1 MSNIEHRAVIK
12 FFTLEGL
19 SATEISKELDNA
31 YEVSASSYCTVAKWL
46 PEFNNPERGFED
58 ATRMGRPSTITI
70 GENIEDGGRI
80 VMRDRQ
86 ISVRRVA
93 YELAIPKTIIHEIMD
108 NQLDPKK
115 ACTWWV
121 PKLLTSTQCGSHVD
135 CCQELLQHS
144 EVNPANF
151 FDSIVTGNESWV
163 HH

>member
-12 FFTLEGL
+12 FFTREGL
-19 SATEISKELDNA
+19 SATEISKELDNI
-31 YEVSASSYCTVAKWL
+31 YKVSAPSYCTVAKWL

-58 ATRMGRPSTITI
+58 AARMDRPSTITT

-86 ISVRRVA
+86 ISARRIA
-93 YELAIPKTIIHEIMD
+93 HELAIPKTTIPEIMD
-108 NQLDPKK
+108 NQLGATK

-121 PKLLTSTQCGSHVD
+121 PELLTSTQCGSHVD
-135 CCQELLQHS
+135 CCQELLQQN
-144 EVNPANF
+144 EANPANF
-151 FDSIVTGNESWV
+151 FDSIVTDNESWI